1 MFYALDPDS
10 DGLVHGSCRMGVRG
24 YRQTCRVRLLDQQ
37 PKPFDRELWSEHI
50 ASCGDQAAA
59 GHHFDHV
66 NLSLHPLAYR
76 SQDLVRAADLTA
88 EVAAVATP
96 AGDRWTGGNDPG
108 QPVVNLPLRVA
119 PFHHTEVPVA
129 EVTDGRHTSGELASQ
144 RLAYHLV
151 DFIRRVPSDA
161 LQRQHAAV
169 ADEVDMGVDQPRK
182 HGRIAVADQLTIG
195 GRLVPHRL

>member
-88 EVAAVATP
+88 EVAAVATGS
-96 AGDRWTGGNDPG
+96 GDGWTGGNDPG
-108 QPVVNLPLRVA
+108 QPVVICHCASRRSTTLKCQSPRSRTVVTPAASCRRSDSLTTASISSRGSSATRSSAMTPLSPTRWTCV
-119 PFHHTEVPVA
+119 
-129 EVTDGRHTSGELASQ
+129 SIS
-144 RLAYHLV
+144 
-151 DFIRRVPSDA
+151 
-161 LQRQHAAV
+161 
-169 ADEVDMGVDQPRK
+169 PRK
-182 HGRIAVADQLTIG
+182 HGRIAIID
-195 GRLVPHRL
+195 